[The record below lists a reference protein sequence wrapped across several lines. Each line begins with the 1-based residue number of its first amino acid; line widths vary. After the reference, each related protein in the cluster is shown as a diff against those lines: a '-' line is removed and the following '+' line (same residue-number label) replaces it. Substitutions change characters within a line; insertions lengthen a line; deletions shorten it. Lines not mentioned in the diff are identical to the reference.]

1 MAKLLS
7 FPLICLGVLLMSS
20 WIDILQG
27 NSIFQFL
34 HNLRYHLK
42 TCIGEDYL
50 LIFLLLFLFVIVS
63 VVTTMKR
70 QQPPEL

>member
-1 MAKLLS
+1 
-7 FPLICLGVLLMSS
+7 MSS

-27 NSIFQFL
+27 DGIFQFV
-34 HNLRYHLK
+34 HNLRYYLK

-50 LIFLLLFLFVIVS
+50 LIFLLLFFFVIVS
-63 VVTTMKR
+63 IVTAMKR

>member
-1 MAKLLS
+1 MAKLIS
-7 FPLICLGVLLMSS
+7 FPLIFLGVLVMSS

-27 NSIFQFL
+27 NGMFQFV
-34 HNLRYHLK
+34 HNLRYYLK

-63 VVTTMKR
+63 IITTIKS